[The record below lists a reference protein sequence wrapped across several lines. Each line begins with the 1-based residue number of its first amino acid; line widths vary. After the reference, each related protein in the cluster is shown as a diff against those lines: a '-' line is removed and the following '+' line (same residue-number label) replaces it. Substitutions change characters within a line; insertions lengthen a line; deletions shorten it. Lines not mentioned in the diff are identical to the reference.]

1 MKMQTAWLLTQ
12 MYSQDSR
19 TAQSLTLMA
28 VDDVDAD
35 EATHYGGYVRLRKDD
50 EAKCFCVTIVAA
62 DGDIITE
69 TEVPYKFIPVEEL

>member
-1 MKMQTAWLLTQ
+1 MKMQTRMVIETDVF
-12 MYSQDSR
+12 QDSNCI
-19 TAQSLTLMA
+19 
-28 VDDVDAD
+28 VINFDGCDDVDAD
-35 EATHYGGYVRLRKDD
+35 EATHYGGYVRMRKDD